1 MAAAGVSKAGYAPA
15 TGFRKRSSG
24 NREKSL
30 SRVRRSSAAWATQI
44 AAIRA
49 SWTTPPVTRGRC
61 MNRPSTARKSLVSP
75 ISQHEG
81 DLTQSVSC
89 CQARSC
95 VVAASPQ
102 IFRLVTTLRN
112 S

>member
-24 NREKSL
+24 NRDKSL
-30 SRVRRSSAAWATQI
+30 SRVRSSSVPCATQI

-75 ISQHEG
+75 ISQHG
-81 DLTQSVSC
+81 
-89 CQARSC
+89 
-95 VVAASPQ
+95 
-102 IFRLVTTLRN
+102 VTVPRAVWNFEWSLKG
-112 S
+112 